1 MKDSTMD
8 IYDKSP
14 NWKHNTLIIGL
25 LVIICFPFGLFLV
38 WTHPTWQ
45 QRTKWTIT
53 GIFFFFLVFVSISNK
68 QEKARFTAQ
77 LVQADSDWSAGN
89 KAEAVTF
96 YKLAEGSH
104 WSKID
109 DDTKPIIFIRI
120 VEFHADAGQDDEAKK
135 WIASAN
141 RRGVSLTSPSPK
153 VTALLTAVAEQTS
166 QEPSPDNSDSSN
178 ISALGAGKET
188 GYELNKEFQLGDY
201 KYKIIRLEKRTQIG
215 EEIFGSFIGEIAGPG
230 VSFVIVTYTI
240 ENCTNESQV
249 VQADDFQLLDSQG
262 RTFNTSS
269 KVSTALLMHAEDKDF
284 LLSEL
289 QPGIPRQMQQGFE
302 LPNQAL
308 ESDLTLIVPKKGL
321 FSLGEARLTIRVR

>member
-25 LVIICFPFGLFLV
+25 LVMLCFPFGLFLV

-45 QRTKWTIT
+45 QRTKWIIT
-53 GIFFFFLVFVSISNK
+53 GIFSLFLVFVSISNK
-68 QEKARFTAQ
+68 QEKARITAQ

-109 DDTKPIIFIRI
+109 DETKPVILTRI

-135 WIASAN
+135 WIASAI

-153 VTALLTAVAEQTS
+153 VTALLATVAEQSSANT
-166 QEPSPDNSDSSN
+166 SPDNLGSST
-178 ISALGAGKET
+178 ISAAGAGKET

-201 KYKIIRLEKRTQIG
+201 KYTIVRLEKQTQIG
-215 EEIFGSFIGEIAGPG
+215 EEMFGSFVGESASPG
-230 VSFVIVTYTI
+230 VAFVIVTYTI

-249 VQADDFQLLDSQG
+249 VQADDFQLKDAQG
-262 RTFNTSS
+262 RTFDTSS

-308 ESDLTLIVPKKGL
+308 ESDITLIVPKKGL
-321 FSLGEARLTIRVR
+321 FSLGEARLTVRVR